1 MNRQQQQVASFI
13 ERHGLHAPPAY
24 RLLDLVSE
32 VGELATD
39 ANRSTEYGNARG
51 ALTLSEDEVGDVLF
65 ALLAL
70 ADSQGIDADEAVQTA
85 VKKYEHRLAD
95 ADTPSSE

>member
-1 MNRQQQQVASFI
+1 MNRQQRRVTSFI
-13 ERHGLHAPPAY
+13 EQHGLHAPPEY

-32 VGELATD
+32 VGELAKE
-39 ANRSTEYGNARG
+39 ANASTQYGNVPETI
-51 ALTLSEDEVGDVLF
+51 TLSEDEVGDALF

-70 ADSQGIDADEAVQTA
+70 AERQGIDADEALQTSLE
-85 VKKYEHRLAD
+85 KYENRLAD

>member
-1 MNRQQQQVASFI
+1 MNRQQRRVASFI
-13 ERHGLHAPPAY
+13 EQHGLHAPPEY

-32 VGELATD
+32 VGELATE
-39 ANRSTEYGNARG
+39 ANASTQYGNVPETI
-51 ALTLSEDEVGDVLF
+51 TLSEDEVGDALF

-70 ADSQGIDADEAVQTA
+70 AERRGIDADEALQTSLE
-85 VKKYEHRLAD
+85 KYENRLAD